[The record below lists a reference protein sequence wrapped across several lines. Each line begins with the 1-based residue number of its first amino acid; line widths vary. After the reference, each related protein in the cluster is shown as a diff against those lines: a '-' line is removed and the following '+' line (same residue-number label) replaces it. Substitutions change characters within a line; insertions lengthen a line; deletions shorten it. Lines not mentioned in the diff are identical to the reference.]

1 MQAHKTFINLSGAR
15 GSAGFSVCALL
26 TLCALTFVALL
37 AVEGPAQAVPSF
49 SRQTGQACAT
59 CHTAFPELTPFG
71 RHFKLTGYVEE
82 GAKNPPPIP
91 LAAMLMPGSPA
102 TNNVSTAVLRG
113 SVPSAC
119 KVRARCSA

>member
-1 MQAHKTFINLSGAR
+1 MQAYRNFVNLSSPSR
-15 GSAGFSVCALL
+15 SEHFSVCALL

-71 RHFKLTGYVEE
+71 RRFKLSG
-82 GAKNPPPIP
+82 
-91 LAAMLMPGSPA
+91 
-102 TNNVSTAVLRG
+102 
-113 SVPSAC
+113 
-119 KVRARCSA
+119 